1 MSKEREIS
9 PTASGGAKPG
19 FFNGYWQYRGLFLML
34 LPVIIYYAIFH
45 YGPLYGIQIAFKDF
59 YPLQGIWKSPWIG
72 WINFQELFTG
82 LYFLPVLRN
91 TLLISFYKLIFGF
104 PAPIILC
111 LLINEVRSLWFKK
124 TVQTITYLPHFISWV
139 VMAGLVMTFL
149 SPSQGPINILL
160 SHLGMNP
167 VYFIAEPRWF
177 RSILVLSSMWKSIGW
192 SSIVYLAAI
201 TNVNPELYEVA
212 ELDGAGRWQKIWNI
226 TLPSIMPV
234 IVIMFILSVGKIIN
248 DDFDQ
253 IFNLL
258 NGKVMGVGDVISTY
272 TYREGLQRMNYGY
285 ATAVGLFKSVVAFI
299 LVVGTN
305 QIARKTSEYA
315 IW

>member
-1 MSKEREIS
+1 MSKKPEIS
-9 PTASGGAKPG
+9 ATFGAKPH
-19 FFNGYWQYRGLFLML
+19 FWSEYSKHCSLFLML
-34 LPVIIYYAIFH
+34 LPLIVYYGVFH
-45 YGPLYGIQIAFKDF
+45 YAPIYGILIAFKDF

-72 WINFQELFTG
+72 FVNFQELFSG
-82 LYFLPVLRN
+82 MYFLPVLRN

-111 LLINEVRSLWFKK
+111 LLLNEVQNLWFKK

-139 VMAGLVMTFL
+139 VMAGLVMQIL

-177 RSILVLSSMWKSIGW
+177 RSILVISSIWKSIGW

-226 TLPSIMPV
+226 TLPSILPV
-234 IVIMFILSVGKIIN
+234 IIIMFILSVGKIIN

-285 ATAVGLFKSVVAFI
+285 ATAVGLFKSVIAFV